1 MRKIVIFIASSL
13 DGFIARKNGDIDWL
27 FTDEDY
33 GYTKFYES
41 IDTIL
46 MGRKT
51 YEKISEFGDYPY
63 KTKKAYVF
71 SNSFNLTKDEDISF
85 VGENIV
91 DFTKKLQLSEGKGI
105 WLVGGSEIIK
115 LLLKSKVVNEIII
128 SIQPII
134 LGDGIPLFLKFDKP
148 TELSL
153 KNCINFNSGLVQL
166 HYEVL

>member
-1 MRKIVIFIASSL
+1 
-13 DGFIARKNGDIDWL
+13 
-27 FTDEDY
+27 
-33 GYTKFYES
+33 
-41 IDTIL
+41 

-51 YEKISEFGDYPY
+51 YERISEFGEYPY
-63 KTKKAYVF
+63 KNKKAYVF
-71 SNSFNLTKDEDISF
+71 SNSFNLTKDEEIGF

-128 SIQPII
+128 SIHPII

-148 TELSL
+148 TYLSF